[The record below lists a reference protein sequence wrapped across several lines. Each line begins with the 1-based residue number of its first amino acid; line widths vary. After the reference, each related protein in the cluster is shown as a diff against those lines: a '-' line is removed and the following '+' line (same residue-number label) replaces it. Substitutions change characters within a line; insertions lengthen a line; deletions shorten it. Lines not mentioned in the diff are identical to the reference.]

1 MKNKTVNKKVL
12 RAMSIGLAAM
22 MTVQPILAT
31 PVFADDTEPVDD
43 SNTTTYDEEKH
54 ESETTDEAREAVDT
68 ASNSADT
75 VATDVEAVQ
84 NDIKTDIPV
93 IDQETGEVLNQA
105 SLVPGALDKVGD
117 TLKVVDADLTIVE
130 NYLTDEKKI
139 TGSGFNEAYNA
150 NVQAYVAAVAV
161 YGEEGPAKPTKPEEG
176 TEGYDAALKAYN
188 DALKAY
194 EDFQAL
200 KAEIEKR
207 LSATNDWNTVHVLNP
222 AIEGVTAENFV
233 SETEANSNIA
243 TAVGEANDAVKGAA
257 EEQANA
263 NAAGNDAEKLIN
275 ERETQFNNY
284 VDEIKNAATID
295 AANES
300 YDNLV
305 DMLNKAE
312 TTLEEK
318 QKVYD
323 DAVKAYNDYKTKY
336 DNQKAA
342 IAKAETA
349 YNDAKKIYED
359 AAGKYADWSDMHDQ
373 KVKDLTIYHDTLKA
387 AEENY
392 KAAVEQLDEIKKQS
406 DKIAA
411 AATAA
416 KASILANGGNSIL
429 AAIKVTETSESRKW
443 DEQDTLFEEIVK
455 NYYVPEV
462 LEGKVEK
469 LEWTRV
475 SEDMCNYCVVTYT
488 DKDGNEKTLVLDY
501 VMTNNDGSLK
511 ETTDEKPGKLNGNSA
526 SKIVIFEKSEDE
538 KKAADA
544 YKDAYNKGKDALL
557 YDQGINV
564 DKYKVKNEKG
574 QTVYL
579 DKSYVEGE
587 LAKKDGSIIKV
598 GGVYYQ
604 KGTATADVILTYGE
618 NGLVSDTTNEDESER
633 TVITVDKNTV
643 EAEDFKL
650 VDGKL
655 VQEYKGDTT
664 TIVYHKELS
673 QSGYVYDSKGEANAA
688 LAKAKEDVGEEDE
701 LISDKVVSETH
712 TEYTTSGTYIPIF
725 QETITIEKTEYNV
738 KDKYLFIDG
747 DQEDALDAA
756 KEDIAGLYD
765 GYYVIDSTFN
775 LSAQQAK
782 ETKSVFVGFEK
793 NKWGLLDP
801 SKPIYKDKEVN
812 KDGCYDV
819 SGTATFTYVSKTL
832 VAEEKASEWLGQ
844 DVYSTIAG
852 WFGGNVPSS
861 AEIQNMVAEKLKAEG
876 KILVSWNVPDGNLGK
891 ASYAYI
897 NRASVAVSG
906 DACAS
911 EKLAEESFEKAL
923 AAAVNNSKYKGRT
936 EKAQLLKDTYT
947 DLLGNKIYLVNSST
961 DSKDVTKYGYN
972 LSYWDQKESKTE
984 NKLVKTVTSD
994 ASKVYGVVVQNQD
1007 GDTVLNQVTD
1017 KKFNEFIENVKA
1029 QNARFEK
1036 LVADAEQAQEEVKT
1050 AQDKVNA
1057 LKEAIETIKGTL
1069 IKGNGEG
1076 QGVKQVNGLKVLELL
1091 GNVELSG
1098 YTLDELKAFLET
1110 AQEQL
1115 NDAKTRLAELNKQ
1128 LEDAKEARDNRITGL
1143 TPALAPAPTTG
1154 GGETTPA
1161 GGGTTTAPISTL
1173 ATALAGAP
1181 TFALPTG
1188 GVAAPAA
1195 GVAGVRTSRGAAI
1208 DADTSAA
1215 GTEDTT
1221 AKIAPTKEVE
1231 EDALAITKD
1240 TIKTIKDNE
1249 TPLSSLTED
1258 STKKMNW
1265 WWLLLIA
1272 LLGATGEEIYRRNKK
1287 KKEEEAALKAE
1298 VDKNN

>member
-43 SNTTTYDEEKH
+43 SNTTTYDEENH

-75 VATDVEAVQ
+75 VVDDVK
-84 NDIKTDIPV
+84 DIKTDIPV
-93 IDQETGEVLNQA
+93 INQETGEVLNQA
-105 SLVPGALDKVGD
+105 NLVPEALDKVGD

-130 NYLTDEKKI
+130 NYLTDETKI

-161 YGEEGPAKPTKPEEG
+161 YGENGPAKPEEG
-176 TEGYDAALKAYN
+176 AEDYDAALKAFN
-188 DALKAY
+188 
-194 EDFQAL
+194 DFQAL

-233 SETEANSNIA
+233 SETKANANIA
-243 TAVGEANDAVKGAA
+243 TAEGKANEAVEGAA
-257 EEQANA
+257 KEQATA
-263 NAAGNDAEKLIN
+263 NEAGNDAEKLI
-275 ERETQFNNY
+275 EETETKFDNY
-284 VDEIKNAATID
+284 VNDIKNAATID

-323 DAVKAYNDYKTKY
+323 DAVNAYNDYKTKY
-336 DNQKAA
+336 DNQKAVIEEA
-342 IAKAETA
+342 EKAYQAAK
-349 YNDAKKIYED
+349 DIYD
-359 AAGKYADWSDMHDQ
+359 KAAGKYADWSDKHDQ
-373 KVKDLTIYHDTLKA
+373 KVEDLKIYHKTLA
-387 AEENY
+387 DAETNY
-392 KAAVEQLDEIKKQS
+392 KEAVKKLDEIKKQS
-406 DKIAA
+406 DKIAD

-416 KASILANGGNSIL
+416 KASILANDGNKIL

-538 KKAADA
+538 RKAADA
-544 YKDAYNKGKDALL
+544 LDKDKNALL
-557 YDQGINV
+557 YDDKDINV
-564 DKYKVKNEKG
+564 DKYKVINEKG
-574 QTVYL
+574 QPVYL
-579 DKSYVEGE
+579 AKSYVDGE

-643 EAEDFKL
+643 KAEDFKL

-673 QSGYVYDSKGEANAA
+673 QSGYVYDSENEANAE
-688 LAKAKEDVGEEDE
+688 LATAKNDVGKEDK
-701 LISDKVVSETH
+701 LISAETVSETH

-725 QETITIEKTEYNV
+725 QETIDINKEYDV
-738 KDKYLFIDG
+738 SDKYWFIDG
-747 DQEDALDAA
+747 DEGDALDDA
-756 KEDIAGLYD
+756 KTEINGYYND
-765 GYYVIDSTFN
+765 YYVIDSSFN
-775 LSAQQAK
+775 LNAQQAT
-782 ETKSVFVGFEK
+782 ETKSVVVGYE
-793 NKWGLLDP
+793 NNWLGWPDL
-801 SKPIYKDKEVN
+801 SKPIYNDKEVN
-812 KDGCYDV
+812 KDGHYNV

-832 VAEEKASEWLGQ
+832 VTEEKASEWLGQ

-891 ASYAYI
+891 ASYVYI
-897 NRASVAVSG
+897 DRASVAVSG

-911 EKLAEESFEKAL
+911 EELAEESFEKAL
-923 AAAVNNSKYKGRT
+923 AAAVNNSEYKGRT
-936 EKAQLLKDTYT
+936 EKAQLLKGTYT
-947 DLLGNKIYLVNSST
+947 DLLGNEIDLVNSST
-961 DSKDVTKYGYN
+961 DSKNVTKYGYK
-972 LSYWDQKESKTE
+972 LSYWNQTSNTTVNTLIKTE
-984 NKLVKTVTSD
+984 TSD

-1007 GDTVLNQVTD
+1007 GATVLNQVTD
-1017 KKFNEFIENVKA
+1017 EKFNAFIENIKA

-1036 LVADAEQAQEEVKT
+1036 LEADAKKAQEDVKT
-1050 AQDKVNA
+1050 AQDKVKA
-1057 LKEAIETIKGTL
+1057 LEEAINKIKGTK
-1069 IKGNGEG
+1069 IKGNGKD
-1076 QGVKQVNGLKVLELL
+1076 QGVKQVNGLKVLALL
-1091 GNVELSG
+1091 EDVKLSE

-1110 AQEQL
+1110 AQGQLDDAKARLAKLNEQL
-1115 NDAKTRLAELNKQ
+1115 ADAE
-1128 LEDAKEARDNRITGL
+1128 EARDNRITEL
-1143 TPALAPAPTTG
+1143 TPAPAPAPTTG

-1161 GGGTTTAPISTL
+1161 GGGTTTAPAPTLVTTL
-1173 ATALAGAP
+1173 AGTP
-1181 TFALPTG
+1181 VFALPTG

-1195 GVAGVRTSRGAAI
+1195 GVAGARTSRGAAI
-1208 DADTSAA
+1208 DADSSAA
-1215 GTEDTT
+1215 GTEDTA

-1258 STKKMNW
+1258 STQKMNW

>member
-43 SNTTTYDEEKH
+43 SNTTTYDEKDH
-54 ESETTDEAREAVDT
+54 ESATTNDAREAVDT

-93 IDQETGEVLNQA
+93 IDQATGDVLNQA

-117 TLKVVDADLTIVE
+117 TLEVVDADLTIVE
-130 NYLTDEKKI
+130 NYLKDENVSKI

-200 KAEIEKR
+200 KAEIGTR
-207 LSATNDWNTVHVLNP
+207 LDAENNWNTENVLKP
-222 AIEGVTAENFV
+222 AIKDVTDENFV
-233 SETEANSNIA
+233 SETKANANIA
-243 TAVGEANDAVKGAA
+243 TAEGKANEAVEGAA
-257 EEQANA
+257 KEQANA

-275 ERETQFNNY
+275 ETETQFNNY

-300 YDNLV
+300 YDKLV
-305 DMLNKAE
+305 EMLNDAK

-323 DAVKAYNDYKTKY
+323 AAAKAYEDYQTEY
-336 DNQKAA
+336 ANQEKA
-342 IAKAETA
+342 IE
-349 YNDAKKIYED
+349 DAKNAYQAAKDIYD
-359 AAGKYADWSDMHDQ
+359 KAAGKYADWSDKHDQ
-373 KVKDLTIYHDTLKA
+373 KVEDLTIYHNTLA
-387 AEENY
+387 DAETKYNE
-392 KAAVEQLDEIKKQS
+392 AVKKLSEIKDQS

-411 AATAA
+411 AAAAA

-429 AAIKVTETSESRKW
+429 AAIDVTEKSTSRDW
-443 DEQDTLFEEIVK
+443 DEQDKLFEEIVK

-462 LEGKVEK
+462 LEGKDANLDWK
-469 LEWTRV
+469 RI

-488 DKDGNEKTLVLDY
+488 DKEGNEQTLVLDY
-501 VMTNNDGSLK
+501 VMTNKDGSLK
-511 ETTDEKPGKLNGNSA
+511 ETTDENPGKLNGNST

-544 YKDAYNKGKDALL
+544 LDKDKNALL
-557 YDQGINV
+557 YDKDINV

-579 DKSYVEGE
+579 DKSYVKGE
-587 LAKKDGSIIKV
+587 LAKEDGSIINV

-604 KGTATADVILTYGE
+604 KGTAITDAKLTYDE
-618 NGLVSDTTNEDESER
+618 NGLVRDTTVGDTR
-633 TVITVDKNTV
+633 TVITVDEDTV
-643 EAEDFKL
+643 KAEDLKL
-650 VDGKL
+650 EDGKF

-673 QSGYVYDSKGEANAA
+673 QSGYVYDSEAEANAE
-688 LAKAKEDVGEEDE
+688 LATAKNDVGKEDE
-701 LISDKVVSETH
+701 LISDEVVSESH

-725 QETITIEKTEYNV
+725 QETITISKDVKSLDANFAIAEKGISVYNGLKDTKTSIEKDDYFILDENWSDISANTKE
-738 KDKYLFIDG
+738 KDKFG
-747 DQEDALDAA
+747 K
-756 KEDIAGLYD
+756 KENY
-765 GYYVIDSTFN
+765 T
-775 LSAQQAK
+775 
-782 ETKSVFVGFEK
+782 
-793 NKWGLLDP
+793 
-801 SKPIYKDKEVN
+801 
-812 KDGCYDV
+812 V
-819 SGTATFTYVSKTL
+819 SQTATFTYVSREL
-832 VAEEKASEWLGQ
+832 VKKGTEKDFVLADLFNFKSSEEAQKA
-844 DVYSTIAG
+844 
-852 WFGGNVPSS
+852 
-861 AEIQNMVAEKLKAEG
+861 VANKLKSQG
-876 KILVSWNVPDGNLGK
+876 KILISWKSFDLNLGK
-891 ASYAYI
+891 ATYTYI
-897 NRASVAVSG
+897 DTVQVSG
-906 DACAS
+906 ETCAS
-911 EKLAEESFEKAL
+911 EVDANASFDSIVKAKDREG
-923 AAAVNNSKYKGRT
+923 AT
-936 EKAQLLKDTYT
+936 LLGSYT
-947 DLLGNKIYLVNSST
+947 DLRGNKIDLVNSST

-1017 KKFNEFIENVKA
+1017 EKFNAFIENIKA

-1036 LVADAEQAQEEVKT
+1036 LEADAKKAQEEVKT
-1050 AQDKVNA
+1050 AQDKVKA
-1057 LKEAIETIKGTL
+1057 LEEAINKIKGTK
-1069 IKGNGEG
+1069 IKGNGKD
-1076 QGVKQVNGLKVLELL
+1076 QGVKQVNGLKVLALL
-1091 GNVELSG
+1091 EDVKLSE

-1110 AQEQL
+1110 AQGQLDDAKARLAKLNEQL
-1115 NDAKTRLAELNKQ
+1115 ADAE
-1128 LEDAKEARDNRITGL
+1128 EARDNRITEL
-1143 TPALAPAPTTG
+1143 TPAPAPAPTTG

-1195 GVAGVRTSRGAAI
+1195 GVAGARTSRGVAI
-1208 DADTSAA
+1208 DADSSAA

-1221 AKIAPTKEVE
+1221 AKIAPEKEVE

-1258 STKKMNW
+1258 STQKMNW

>member
-54 ESETTDEAREAVDT
+54 ESDTTNDARKAVDT
-68 ASNSADT
+68 ASKSANT
-75 VATDVEAVQ
+75 VVKDAEAVQ

-105 SLVPGALDKVGD
+105 SLDPEALEKVPKALEEVGD

-161 YGEEGPAKPTKPEEG
+161 YGENGPAMPTKPEEG
-176 TEGYDAALKAYN
+176 AEDYDAALKAYN
-188 DALKAY
+188 DALNAY
-194 EDFQAL
+194 NDFQAL
-200 KAEIEKR
+200 KAEIDKR
-207 LSATNDWNTVHVLNP
+207 LNAEDWNTNNVLKP
-222 AIEGVTAENFV
+222 AIEGVTDENFV
-233 SETEANSNIA
+233 SETEANAKIA
-243 TAVGEANDAVKGAA
+243 AAVGEVNKAFEVAATEQEKAVVAGEEAA
-257 EEQANA
+257 DFIGKTEE
-263 NAAGNDAEKLIN
+263 
-275 ERETQFNNY
+275 QFNNY
-284 VDEIKNAATID
+284 VDEIKNASTID
-295 AANES
+295 AANKS
-300 YDNLV
+300 YDKLV
-305 DMLNKAE
+305 ERLNDAK

-359 AAGKYADWSDMHDQ
+359 AAKKYDEFSDKHEQ

-392 KAAVEQLDEIKKQS
+392 NAAVEQLGKIKEQS
-406 DKIAA
+406 DQIAA
-411 AATAA
+411 AAAAA

-429 AAIKVTETSESRKW
+429 AAIKVTEDSTGRVWS
-443 DEQDTLFEEIVK
+443 EQDTLFEEIVK
-455 NYYVPEV
+455 NYYVPEI
-462 LEGKVEK
+462 LKGKDAN
-469 LEWTRV
+469 LEWKRI

-488 DKDGNEKTLVLDY
+488 DKDGNEQTLVLDY
-501 VMTNNDGSLK
+501 VMTNEDENGTLK
-511 ETTDEKPGKLNGNSA
+511 ETTDENPGKLNGNST

-538 KKAADA
+538 RKAADA
-544 YKDAYNKGKDALL
+544 LDKDKNALL
-557 YDQGINV
+557 YDDKDINV
-564 DKYKVKNEKG
+564 DKYKVINEKG

-579 DKSYVEGE
+579 NKSYVEGE
-587 LAKKDGSIIKV
+587 LAKKDGSIINV
-598 GGVYYQ
+598 SGVYYQ
-604 KGTATADVILTYGE
+604 KGDATTDVKLKYGE
-618 NGLVSDTTNEDESER
+618 NGLVSDTTVDDTR
-633 TVITVDKNTV
+633 TVITVDEDTV
-643 EAEDFKL
+643 KAEDLKL
-650 VDGKL
+650 EDGKF

-673 QSGYVYDSKGEANAA
+673 QSGYDYDSEKAA
-688 LAKAKEDVGEEDE
+688 LDDAKKAVGEEDE
-701 LISDKVVSETH
+701 LISAETVDVTH
-712 TEYTTSGTYIPIF
+712 EEHTTSGTYIPIF
-725 QETITIEKTEYNV
+725 QETITISKDVKTWDADFAIAEKRISVYN
-738 KDKYLFIDG
+738 
-747 DQEDALDAA
+747 
-756 KEDIAGLYD
+756 GLNNTKTNIKKD
-765 GYYVIDSTFN
+765 GYFILDENWSDITAN
-775 LSAQQAK
+775 TK
-782 ETKSVFVGFEK
+782 EKDRLTKEE
-793 NKWGLLDP
+793 N
-801 SKPIYKDKEVN
+801 YT
-812 KDGCYDV
+812 V
-819 SGTATFTYVSKTL
+819 SQTATFTYVSSSLIKTGTEKDFVFADL
-832 VAEEKASEWLGQ
+832 FNFSSSEEAQKAVANE
-844 DVYSTIAG
+844 
-852 WFGGNVPSS
+852 
-861 AEIQNMVAEKLKAEG
+861 LKSQG
-876 KILVSWNVPDGNLGK
+876 KILISWKSFDLNPGK
-891 ASYAYI
+891 ATYKYI
-897 NRASVAVSG
+897 DTVQVSG
-906 DACAS
+906 ETCDKIDDAKAS
-911 EKLAEESFEKAL
+911 F
-923 AAAVNNSKYKGRT
+923 NSKANVKGRDGAT
-936 EKAQLLKDTYT
+936 LLGSYT
-947 DLLGNKIYLVNSST
+947 DLRGNKIDLVNSST
-961 DSKDVTKYGYN
+961 DSKVVTKYAYK
-972 LSYWDQKESKTE
+972 LSYWDQTSKTTE
-984 NKLVKTVTSD
+984 NTLIKTETSD

-1007 GDTVLNQVTD
+1007 GATVLNQVKD
-1017 KKFNEFIENVKA
+1017 EKFNEFIENVKA
-1029 QNARFEK
+1029 QKARFEK
-1036 LVADAEQAQEEVKT
+1036 LEADAKKAQEDVIAAQEKVK
-1050 AQDKVNA
+1050 A
-1057 LKEAIETIKGTL
+1057 LEEAIKNIKGTI
-1069 IKGNGEG
+1069 IKGNGN
-1076 QGVKQVNGLKVLELL
+1076 QVVKPVNKLEILALL
-1091 GNVELSG
+1091 GDVKLSG

-1110 AQEQL
+1110 AQGQLDDAKARLAKLNEQL
-1115 NDAKTRLAELNKQ
+1115 ADAE
-1128 LEDAKEARDNRITGL
+1128 EARDNRITEL
-1143 TPALAPAPTTG
+1143 TPAPAPAPTTG

-1195 GVAGVRTSRGAAI
+1195 GVAGARTSRGAAI
-1208 DADTSAA
+1208 DSDSSAA

-1258 STKKMNW
+1258 STQKMNW

>member
-54 ESETTDEAREAVDT
+54 ESETTNDAREAVDT

-93 IDQETGEVLNQA
+93 IDQETGKVLNQA

-222 AIEGVTAENFV
+222 AIEGVTDENFV
-233 SETEANSNIA
+233 SETKANANIA
-243 TAVGEANDAVKGAA
+243 TAEGKANEAVEGAA
-257 EEQANA
+257 KEQANA

-275 ERETQFNNY
+275 ETETQFNNY

-300 YDNLV
+300 YDKLV
-305 DMLNKAE
+305 EMLNDAK

-323 DAVKAYNDYKTKY
+323 AAAKAYEDYQTEY
-336 DNQKAA
+336 ANQEKA
-342 IAKAETA
+342 IE
-349 YNDAKKIYED
+349 DAKNAYQAAKDIYD
-359 AAGKYADWSDMHDQ
+359 KAAGKYADWSDKHDQ
-373 KVKDLTIYHDTLKA
+373 KVEDLTIYHNTLA
-387 AEENY
+387 DAETKYNE
-392 KAAVEQLDEIKKQS
+392 AVKKLSEIKDQS

-411 AATAA
+411 AAAAA

-429 AAIKVTETSESRKW
+429 AAIDVTEKSTSRDW
-443 DEQDTLFEEIVK
+443 DEQDKLFEEIVK

-462 LEGKVEK
+462 LEGKDANLDWK
-469 LEWTRV
+469 RI

-488 DKDGNEKTLVLDY
+488 DKEGNEQTLVLDY
-501 VMTNNDGSLK
+501 VMTNKDGSLK
-511 ETTDEKPGKLNGNSA
+511 ETTDENPGKLNGNST

-544 YKDAYNKGKDALL
+544 LDKDKNALL
-557 YDQGINV
+557 YDKDINV

-579 DKSYVEGE
+579 DKSYVKGE
-587 LAKKDGSIIKV
+587 LAKEDGSIINV

-604 KGTATADVILTYGE
+604 KGTAITDAKLTYDE
-618 NGLVSDTTNEDESER
+618 NGLVRDTTVGDTR
-633 TVITVDKNTV
+633 TVITVDEDTV
-643 EAEDFKL
+643 KAEDLKL
-650 VDGKL
+650 EDGKF

-673 QSGYVYDSKGEANAA
+673 QSGYVYDSEAEANAE
-688 LAKAKEDVGEEDE
+688 LATAKNDVGKEDE
-701 LISDKVVSETH
+701 LISDEVVSESH

-725 QETITIEKTEYNV
+725 QETITISKDVKSLDANFAIVEKGISVYNGLKDTKTSIEKDDYFILDENWSDISANTKE
-738 KDKYLFIDG
+738 KDKFG
-747 DQEDALDAA
+747 K
-756 KEDIAGLYD
+756 KENY
-765 GYYVIDSTFN
+765 T
-775 LSAQQAK
+775 
-782 ETKSVFVGFEK
+782 
-793 NKWGLLDP
+793 
-801 SKPIYKDKEVN
+801 
-812 KDGCYDV
+812 V
-819 SGTATFTYVSKTL
+819 SQTATFTYVSKEL
-832 VAEEKASEWLGQ
+832 VKKGTEKDFVLADLFNFKSSEEAQKA
-844 DVYSTIAG
+844 
-852 WFGGNVPSS
+852 
-861 AEIQNMVAEKLKAEG
+861 VANELKSQG
-876 KILVSWNVPDGNLGK
+876 KILISWDSFDWRMGK
-891 ASYAYI
+891 ATYQYI
-897 NRASVAVSG
+897 DTVQASG
-906 DACAS
+906 ETCAS
-911 EKLAEESFEKAL
+911 EADANASFDSIVNAKDREGATLLES
-923 AAAVNNSKYKGRT
+923 
-936 EKAQLLKDTYT
+936 YT
-947 DLLGNKIYLVNSST
+947 DLRGNKIDLVNSST
-961 DSKDVTKYGYN
+961 DSKVVTKYGYN
-972 LSYWDQKESKTE
+972 LSYWNQTSKTTE
-984 NKLVKTVTSD
+984 KNTLIKTETSD

-1007 GDTVLNQVTD
+1007 GATVLNQVTD
-1017 KKFNEFIENVKA
+1017 EKFNAFIENIKA

-1036 LVADAEQAQEEVKT
+1036 LEADAKKAQEEVKT
-1050 AQDKVNA
+1050 AQDKVKA
-1057 LKEAIETIKGTL
+1057 LEEAINKIKGTK
-1069 IKGNGEG
+1069 IKGNGKD
-1076 QGVKQVNGLKVLELL
+1076 QGVKQVNGLKVLALL
-1091 GNVELSG
+1091 EDVKLSE

-1110 AQEQL
+1110 AQGQLDDAKARLAKLNEQL
-1115 NDAKTRLAELNKQ
+1115 ADAE
-1128 LEDAKEARDNRITGL
+1128 EARDNRITEL
-1143 TPALAPAPTTG
+1143 TPAPAPAPTTG

-1173 ATALAGAP
+1173 ATALAGTP
-1181 TFALPTG
+1181 VFALPTG
-1188 GVAAPAA
+1188 GVAAPTA
-1195 GVAGVRTSRGAAI
+1195 GVAGARTSRGVAI
-1208 DADTSAA
+1208 DSDSAAA

-1258 STKKMNW
+1258 STQKMNW

>member
-222 AIEGVTAENFV
+222 AIEGVTDENFV
-233 SETEANSNIA
+233 SETKANANIA
-243 TAVGEANDAVKGAA
+243 TAEGKANEAVEGAA
-257 EEQANA
+257 KEQANA

-275 ERETQFNNY
+275 ETETQFNNY

-300 YDNLV
+300 YDKLV
-305 DMLNKAE
+305 EMLNDAK

-323 DAVKAYNDYKTKY
+323 AAAKAYEDYQTEY
-336 DNQKAA
+336 ANQEKA
-342 IAKAETA
+342 IE
-349 YNDAKKIYED
+349 DAKNAYQAAKDIYD
-359 AAGKYADWSDMHDQ
+359 KAAGKYADWSDKHDQ
-373 KVKDLTIYHDTLKA
+373 KVEDLTIYHNTLA
-387 AEENY
+387 DAETKYNE
-392 KAAVEQLDEIKKQS
+392 AVKKLSEIKDQS

-411 AATAA
+411 AAAAA

-429 AAIKVTETSESRKW
+429 AAIDVTEKSTSRDW
-443 DEQDTLFEEIVK
+443 DEQDKLFEEIVK

-462 LEGKVEK
+462 LEGKDANLDWK
-469 LEWTRV
+469 RI

-488 DKDGNEKTLVLDY
+488 DKEGNEQTLVLDY
-501 VMTNNDGSLK
+501 VMTNKDGSLK
-511 ETTDEKPGKLNGNSA
+511 ETTDENPGKLNGNST

-544 YKDAYNKGKDALL
+544 LDKDKNALL
-557 YDQGINV
+557 YDKDINV

-579 DKSYVEGE
+579 DKSYVKGE
-587 LAKKDGSIIKV
+587 LAKEDGSIINV

-604 KGTATADVILTYGE
+604 KGTAITDAKLTYDE
-618 NGLVSDTTNEDESER
+618 NGLVRDTTVGDTR
-633 TVITVDKNTV
+633 TVITVDEDTV
-643 EAEDFKL
+643 KAEDLKL
-650 VDGKL
+650 EDGKF

-673 QSGYVYDSKGEANAA
+673 QSGYVYDSEAEANAE
-688 LAKAKEDVGEEDE
+688 LATAKNDVGKEDE
-701 LISDKVVSETH
+701 LISDEVVSESH

-725 QETITIEKTEYNV
+725 QETITISKDVKSLDANFAIAEKGISVYNGLKDTKTSIEKDDYFILDENWSDISANTKE
-738 KDKYLFIDG
+738 KDKFG
-747 DQEDALDAA
+747 K
-756 KEDIAGLYD
+756 KENY
-765 GYYVIDSTFN
+765 T
-775 LSAQQAK
+775 
-782 ETKSVFVGFEK
+782 
-793 NKWGLLDP
+793 
-801 SKPIYKDKEVN
+801 
-812 KDGCYDV
+812 V
-819 SGTATFTYVSKTL
+819 SQTATFTYVSKEL
-832 VAEEKASEWLGQ
+832 VKKGTEKDFVLADLFNFKSSEEAQKA
-844 DVYSTIAG
+844 
-852 WFGGNVPSS
+852 
-861 AEIQNMVAEKLKAEG
+861 VANELKSQG
-876 KILVSWNVPDGNLGK
+876 KILISWDSFDWRMGK
-891 ASYAYI
+891 ATYQYI
-897 NRASVAVSG
+897 DTVQASG
-906 DACAS
+906 ETCAS
-911 EKLAEESFEKAL
+911 EADANASFDSIVNAKDREGATLLES
-923 AAAVNNSKYKGRT
+923 
-936 EKAQLLKDTYT
+936 YT
-947 DLLGNKIYLVNSST
+947 DLRGNKIDLVNSST
-961 DSKDVTKYGYN
+961 DSKVVTKYGYN
-972 LSYWDQKESKTE
+972 LSYWNQTSKTTE
-984 NKLVKTVTSD
+984 KNTLIKTETSD

-1007 GDTVLNQVTD
+1007 GATVLNQVTD
-1017 KKFNEFIENVKA
+1017 EKFNAFIENIKA

-1036 LVADAEQAQEEVKT
+1036 LEADAKKAQEEVKT
-1050 AQDKVNA
+1050 AQDKVKA
-1057 LKEAIETIKGTL
+1057 LEEAINKIKGTK
-1069 IKGNGEG
+1069 IKGNGKD
-1076 QGVKQVNGLKVLELL
+1076 QGVKQVNGLKVLALL
-1091 GNVELSG
+1091 EDVKLSE

-1110 AQEQL
+1110 AQGQLDDAKARLAKLNEQL
-1115 NDAKTRLAELNKQ
+1115 ADAE
-1128 LEDAKEARDNRITGL
+1128 EARDNRITEL
-1143 TPALAPAPTTG
+1143 TPAPAPAPTTG

-1173 ATALAGAP
+1173 ATALAGTP
-1181 TFALPTG
+1181 VFALPTG
-1188 GVAAPAA
+1188 GVAAPTA
-1195 GVAGVRTSRGAAI
+1195 GVAGARTSRGVAI
-1208 DADTSAA
+1208 DSDSAAA

-1258 STKKMNW
+1258 STQKMNW

>member
-222 AIEGVTAENFV
+222 AIEGVTDENFV
-233 SETEANSNIA
+233 SETKANANIA
-243 TAVGEANDAVKGAA
+243 TAEGKANEAVEGAA
-257 EEQANA
+257 KEQANA

-275 ERETQFNNY
+275 ETETQFNNY

-300 YDNLV
+300 YDKLV
-305 DMLNKAE
+305 EMLNDAK

-323 DAVKAYNDYKTKY
+323 AAAKAYEDYQTEY
-336 DNQKAA
+336 ANQEKA
-342 IAKAETA
+342 IE
-349 YNDAKKIYED
+349 DAKNAYQAAKDIYD
-359 AAGKYADWSDMHDQ
+359 KAAGKYADWSDKHDQ
-373 KVKDLTIYHDTLKA
+373 KVEDLTIYHNTLA
-387 AEENY
+387 DAETKYNE
-392 KAAVEQLDEIKKQS
+392 AVKKLSEIKDQS

-411 AATAA
+411 AAAAA

-429 AAIKVTETSESRKW
+429 AAIDVTEKSTSRDW
-443 DEQDTLFEEIVK
+443 DEQDKLFEEIVK

-462 LEGKVEK
+462 LEGKDANLDWK
-469 LEWTRV
+469 RI

-488 DKDGNEKTLVLDY
+488 DKDGNEQTLVLDY
-501 VMTNNDGSLK
+501 VMTNKDGSLK
-511 ETTDEKPGKLNGNSA
+511 ETTDENPGKLNGNST

-544 YKDAYNKGKDALL
+544 LDKDKNALL
-557 YDQGINV
+557 YDKDINV

-579 DKSYVEGE
+579 DKSYVKGE
-587 LAKKDGSIIKV
+587 LAKEDGSIINV

-604 KGTATADVILTYGE
+604 KGTAITDAKLTYDE
-618 NGLVSDTTNEDESER
+618 NGLVRDTTVGDTR
-633 TVITVDKNTV
+633 TVITVDEDTV
-643 EAEDFKL
+643 KAEDLKL
-650 VDGKL
+650 EDGKF

-673 QSGYVYDSKGEANAA
+673 QSGYVYDSEAEANAE
-688 LAKAKEDVGEEDE
+688 LATAKNDVGKEDE
-701 LISDKVVSETH
+701 LISDEVVSESH

-725 QETITIEKTEYNV
+725 QETITISKDVKSLDANFAIAEKGISVYNGLKDTKTSIEKDDYFILDENWSDISANTKE
-738 KDKYLFIDG
+738 KDKFG
-747 DQEDALDAA
+747 K
-756 KEDIAGLYD
+756 KENY
-765 GYYVIDSTFN
+765 T
-775 LSAQQAK
+775 
-782 ETKSVFVGFEK
+782 
-793 NKWGLLDP
+793 
-801 SKPIYKDKEVN
+801 
-812 KDGCYDV
+812 V
-819 SGTATFTYVSKTL
+819 SQTATFTYVSKEL
-832 VAEEKASEWLGQ
+832 VKKGTEKDFVLADLFNFKSSEEAQKA
-844 DVYSTIAG
+844 
-852 WFGGNVPSS
+852 
-861 AEIQNMVAEKLKAEG
+861 VANELKSQG
-876 KILVSWNVPDGNLGK
+876 KILISWDSFDWRMGK
-891 ASYAYI
+891 ATYQYI
-897 NRASVAVSG
+897 DTVQASG
-906 DACAS
+906 ETCAS
-911 EKLAEESFEKAL
+911 EADANASFDSIVNAKDREGATLLES
-923 AAAVNNSKYKGRT
+923 
-936 EKAQLLKDTYT
+936 YT
-947 DLLGNKIYLVNSST
+947 DLRGNKIDLVNSST
-961 DSKDVTKYGYN
+961 DSKVVTKYGYN
-972 LSYWDQKESKTE
+972 LSYWNQTSKTTE
-984 NKLVKTVTSD
+984 KNTLIKTETSD

-1007 GDTVLNQVTD
+1007 GATVLNQVTD
-1017 KKFNEFIENVKA
+1017 EKFNAFIENIKA

-1036 LVADAEQAQEEVKT
+1036 LEADAKKAQEEVKT
-1050 AQDKVNA
+1050 AQDKVKA
-1057 LKEAIETIKGTL
+1057 LEEAINKIKGTK
-1069 IKGNGEG
+1069 IKGNGKD
-1076 QGVKQVNGLKVLELL
+1076 QGVKQVNGLKVLALL
-1091 GNVELSG
+1091 EDVKLSE

-1110 AQEQL
+1110 AQGQLDDAKARLAKLNEQL
-1115 NDAKTRLAELNKQ
+1115 ADAE
-1128 LEDAKEARDNRITGL
+1128 EARDNRITEL
-1143 TPALAPAPTTG
+1143 TPAPAPAPTTG

-1173 ATALAGAP
+1173 ATALAGTP
-1181 TFALPTG
+1181 VFALPTG
-1188 GVAAPAA
+1188 GVAAPTA
-1195 GVAGVRTSRGAAI
+1195 GVAGARTSRGVAI
-1208 DADTSAA
+1208 DSDSAAA

-1258 STKKMNW
+1258 STQKMNW

>member
-222 AIEGVTAENFV
+222 AIEGVTDENFV
-233 SETEANSNIA
+233 SETKANANIA
-243 TAVGEANDAVKGAA
+243 TAEGKANEAVEGAA
-257 EEQANA
+257 KEQANA

-275 ERETQFNNY
+275 ETETQFNNY

-300 YDNLV
+300 YDKLV
-305 DMLNKAE
+305 EMLNDAK

-323 DAVKAYNDYKTKY
+323 AAAKAYEDYQTEY
-336 DNQKAA
+336 ANQEKA
-342 IAKAETA
+342 IE
-349 YNDAKKIYED
+349 DAKNAYQAAKDIYD
-359 AAGKYADWSDMHDQ
+359 KAAGKYADWSDKHDQ
-373 KVKDLTIYHDTLKA
+373 KVEDLTIYHNTLA
-387 AEENY
+387 DAETKYNE
-392 KAAVEQLDEIKKQS
+392 AVKKLSEIKDQS

-411 AATAA
+411 AAAAA

-429 AAIKVTETSESRKW
+429 AAIDVTEKSTSRDW
-443 DEQDTLFEEIVK
+443 DEQDKLFEEIVK

-462 LEGKVEK
+462 LEGKDANLDWK
-469 LEWTRV
+469 RI

-488 DKDGNEKTLVLDY
+488 DKEGNEQTLVLDY
-501 VMTNNDGSLK
+501 VMTNKDGSLK
-511 ETTDEKPGKLNGNSA
+511 ETTDENPGKLNGNST

-544 YKDAYNKGKDALL
+544 LDKDKNALL
-557 YDQGINV
+557 YDKDINV

-579 DKSYVEGE
+579 DKSYVKGE
-587 LAKKDGSIIKV
+587 LAKEDGSIINV

-604 KGTATADVILTYGE
+604 KGTAITDAKLTYDE
-618 NGLVSDTTNEDESER
+618 NGLVRDTTVGDTR
-633 TVITVDKNTV
+633 TVITVDEDTV
-643 EAEDFKL
+643 KAEDLKL
-650 VDGKL
+650 EDGKF

-673 QSGYVYDSKGEANAA
+673 QSGYVYDSKDEANAA
-688 LAKAKEDVGEEDE
+688 LDKAKEDVGEEDE
-701 LISDKVVSETH
+701 LISAKTVDETH

-725 QETITIEKTEYNV
+725 QETITISKDVKSLDANFAIAEKGISVYNGLKDTKTSIEKDDYFILDENWSDISANTKE
-738 KDKYLFIDG
+738 KDKFG
-747 DQEDALDAA
+747 K
-756 KEDIAGLYD
+756 KENY
-765 GYYVIDSTFN
+765 T
-775 LSAQQAK
+775 
-782 ETKSVFVGFEK
+782 
-793 NKWGLLDP
+793 
-801 SKPIYKDKEVN
+801 
-812 KDGCYDV
+812 V
-819 SGTATFTYVSKTL
+819 SQTATFTYVSKEL
-832 VAEEKASEWLGQ
+832 VKKGTEKDFVLADLFNFKSSEEAQKA
-844 DVYSTIAG
+844 
-852 WFGGNVPSS
+852 
-861 AEIQNMVAEKLKAEG
+861 VANELKSQG
-876 KILVSWNVPDGNLGK
+876 KILISWDSFDWRMGK
-891 ASYAYI
+891 ATYQYI
-897 NRASVAVSG
+897 DTVQASG
-906 DACAS
+906 ETCAS
-911 EKLAEESFEKAL
+911 EADANASFDSIVNAKDREGATLLES
-923 AAAVNNSKYKGRT
+923 
-936 EKAQLLKDTYT
+936 YT
-947 DLLGNKIYLVNSST
+947 DLRGNKIDLVNSST
-961 DSKDVTKYGYN
+961 DSKVVTKYGYN
-972 LSYWDQKESKTE
+972 LSYWNQTSKTTE
-984 NKLVKTVTSD
+984 KNTLIKTETSD

-1007 GDTVLNQVTD
+1007 GATVLNQVTD
-1017 KKFNEFIENVKA
+1017 EKFNAFIENIKA

-1036 LVADAEQAQEEVKT
+1036 LEADAKKAQEEVKT
-1050 AQDKVNA
+1050 AQDKVKA
-1057 LKEAIETIKGTL
+1057 LEEAINKIKGTK
-1069 IKGNGEG
+1069 IKGNGKD
-1076 QGVKQVNGLKVLELL
+1076 QGVKQVNGLKVLALL
-1091 GNVELSG
+1091 EDVKLSE

-1110 AQEQL
+1110 AQGQLDDAKARLAKLNEQL
-1115 NDAKTRLAELNKQ
+1115 ADAE
-1128 LEDAKEARDNRITGL
+1128 EARDNRITEL
-1143 TPALAPAPTTG
+1143 TPAPAPAPTTG

-1173 ATALAGAP
+1173 ATALAGTP
-1181 TFALPTG
+1181 VFALPTG
-1188 GVAAPAA
+1188 GVAAPTA
-1195 GVAGVRTSRGAAI
+1195 GVAGARTSRGVAI
-1208 DADTSAA
+1208 DSDSAAA

-1258 STKKMNW
+1258 STQKMNW

>member
-429 AAIKVTETSESRKW
+429 AAIKVTEDSTGRVWS
-443 DEQDTLFEEIVK
+443 EQDTLFEEIVK

-462 LEGKVEK
+462 LKGKVEK

-488 DKDGNEKTLVLDY
+488 DKDGNEQTLVLDY
-501 VMTNNDGSLK
+501 VMTNADGSVK
-511 ETTDEKPGKLNGNSA
+511 ETTDDAPGRLNGNST

-538 KKAADA
+538 RKAADA
-544 YKDAYNKGKDALL
+544 LDKDKNALL
-557 YDQGINV
+557 YDDKDINV
-564 DKYKVKNEKG
+564 DKYKVINEKG
-574 QTVYL
+574 QPVYL
-579 DKSYVEGE
+579 AKSYVDGE

-604 KGTATADVILTYGE
+604 KGDATTDGKLKYGE
-618 NGLVSDTTNEDESER
+618 NGLVSDTTVDDTR
-633 TVITVDKNTV
+633 TVITVDEDTV
-643 EAEDFKL
+643 KAEDLKL
-650 VDGKL
+650 EDGKF

-673 QSGYVYDSKGEANAA
+673 QSGYDYDSANAA
-688 LAKAKEDVGEEDE
+688 LDDAKKTVGKEDE
-701 LISDKVVSETH
+701 LISAETVSETH
-712 TEYTTSGTYIPIF
+712 KEYTTSGTYIPIF
-725 QETITIEKTEYNV
+725 QETITISKDVKSLDANFAIAEKGISVYNGLKDTKTSIEKDDYFILDENWSDISANTKE
-738 KDKYLFIDG
+738 KDKFG
-747 DQEDALDAA
+747 K
-756 KEDIAGLYD
+756 KENY
-765 GYYVIDSTFN
+765 T
-775 LSAQQAK
+775 
-782 ETKSVFVGFEK
+782 
-793 NKWGLLDP
+793 
-801 SKPIYKDKEVN
+801 
-812 KDGCYDV
+812 V
-819 SGTATFTYVSKTL
+819 SQTATFTYVSKEL
-832 VAEEKASEWLGQ
+832 VKEGTEKDFVLADLFNFKSSEEAQKA
-844 DVYSTIAG
+844 
-852 WFGGNVPSS
+852 
-861 AEIQNMVAEKLKAEG
+861 VANKLKSQG
-876 KILVSWNVPDGNLGK
+876 KILISWKSFDLNLGK
-891 ASYAYI
+891 ATYTYI
-897 NRASVAVSG
+897 DTVQVSG
-906 DACAS
+906 ETCAS
-911 EKLAEESFEKAL
+911 EVDANASFDSIVKAKDREG
-923 AAAVNNSKYKGRT
+923 AT
-936 EKAQLLKDTYT
+936 LLGSYT
-947 DLLGNKIYLVNSST
+947 DLRGNKIDLVNSST

-1017 KKFNEFIENVKA
+1017 EKFNAFIENIKA

-1036 LVADAEQAQEEVKT
+1036 LEADAKKAQEEVKT
-1050 AQDKVNA
+1050 AQDKVKA
-1057 LKEAIETIKGTL
+1057 LEEAINKIKGTK
-1069 IKGNGEG
+1069 IKGNGKD
-1076 QGVKQVNGLKVLELL
+1076 QGVKQVNGLKVLALL
-1091 GNVELSG
+1091 EDVKLSE

-1110 AQEQL
+1110 AQGQLDDAKARLAKLNEQL
-1115 NDAKTRLAELNKQ
+1115 ADAE
-1128 LEDAKEARDNRITGL
+1128 EARDNRITEL
-1143 TPALAPAPTTG
+1143 TPAPAPAPTTG

-1195 GVAGVRTSRGAAI
+1195 GVAGARTSRGVAI
-1208 DADTSAA
+1208 DADSSAA

-1221 AKIAPTKEVE
+1221 AKIAPEKEVE

-1258 STKKMNW
+1258 STQKMNW

>member
-54 ESETTDEAREAVDT
+54 ESETTNDAREAVDT
-68 ASNSADT
+68 ASKSANT
-75 VATDVEAVQ
+75 VVNDAEAVQ

-105 SLVPGALDKVGD
+105 SLDPEALEKVPKALEEVGD

-130 NYLTDEKKI
+130 NYLTEKNVSKI
-139 TGSGFNEAYNA
+139 TGSGFDEAYKA

-161 YGEEGPAKPTKPEEG
+161 YGENGPAKPEEG
-176 TEGYDAALKAYN
+176 AEDYDAALKAYN
-188 DALKAY
+188 D
-194 EDFQAL
+194 FQAL
-200 KAEIEKR
+200 KAEIDNR
-207 LSATNDWNTVHVLNP
+207 LSKNDYNTNNVLKP
-222 AIEGVTAENFV
+222 AIKDVTAENFV

-243 TAVGEANDAVKGAA
+243 TAVGEANKAVEDAAK
-257 EEQANA
+257 EQKKA
-263 NAAGNDAEKLIN
+263 NAAGEEAAEFIGN
-275 ERETQFNNY
+275 TEAQFKDY
-284 VDEIKNAATID
+284 VGEIKNAATID

-300 YDNLV
+300 YDKLV
-305 DMLNKAE
+305 EMLNDAK
-312 TTLEEK
+312 TTLEDK

-323 DAVKAYNDYKTKY
+323 AAAKAYEDYQTEY
-336 DNQKAA
+336 ANQEKA
-342 IAKAETA
+342 IE
-349 YNDAKKIYED
+349 DAKNAYQAAKDIYD
-359 AAGKYADWSDMHDQ
+359 KAAGKYADWSYKHDQ
-373 KVKDLTIYHDTLKA
+373 KVEDLTIYHNTLA
-387 AEENY
+387 DAETKYNE
-392 KAAVEQLDEIKKQS
+392 AVKKLAEIKDQS

-429 AAIKVTETSESRKW
+429 AAIELTEASDSRVW
-443 DEQDTLFEEIVK
+443 SEQDKLFEEIVK
-455 NYYVPEV
+455 NYYVPEI
-462 LEGKVEK
+462 LKGKDAN
-469 LEWTRV
+469 LEWKRI

-488 DKDGNEKTLVLDY
+488 DEYGNEKTLVLDY
-501 VMTNNDGSLK
+501 VMTNKDKDGSLK
-511 ETTDEKPGKLNGNSA
+511 VTEDEKPGKLNGNSA

-538 KKAADA
+538 RKAADA
-544 YKDAYNKGKDALL
+544 LDKDKNALL
-557 YDQGINV
+557 YDKDINV
-564 DKYKVKNEKG
+564 DKYKVINEKG
-574 QTVYL
+574 QPVYL
-579 DKSYVEGE
+579 DKSYVKGE
-587 LAKKDGSIIKV
+587 LDKDNGSIINV

-604 KGTATADVILTYGE
+604 KGDSTTDVKLNYDE
-618 NGLVSDTTNEDESER
+618 NGLVRDTTDTDGNTR
-633 TVITVDKNTV
+633 TVITVDEDTVKAEALELKNG
-643 EAEDFKL
+643 EF
-650 VDGKL
+650 

-673 QSGYVYDSKGEANAA
+673 QSGYIYGSEGEANAA
-688 LAKAKEDVGEEDE
+688 LAKAKEVVGEDDE
-701 LISDKVVSETH
+701 LISSTTVSKTH

-725 QETITIEKTEYNV
+725 QETITIDEEVEAWNKNWAKDETKDQIKSQLEDFYILNEDYKLDAKCTEDKFLSENKYNV
-738 KDKYLFIDG
+738 
-747 DQEDALDAA
+747 
-756 KEDIAGLYD
+756 
-765 GYYVIDSTFN
+765 T
-775 LSAQQAK
+775 
-782 ETKSVFVGFEK
+782 
-793 NKWGLLDP
+793 
-801 SKPIYKDKEVN
+801 
-812 KDGCYDV
+812 
-819 SGTATFTYVSKTL
+819 GTATFTYVSEEL
-832 VAEEKASEWLGQ
+832 VKEGTEKDFVLADLFNFKSSEEAQKA
-844 DVYSTIAG
+844 
-852 WFGGNVPSS
+852 
-861 AEIQNMVAEKLKAEG
+861 VANKLKSQG
-876 KILVSWNVPDGNLGK
+876 KILISWKSFDLNLGK
-891 ASYAYI
+891 ATYTYI
-897 NRASVAVSG
+897 DTVQVSG
-906 DACAS
+906 KTCAS
-911 EKLAEESFEKAL
+911 EVDANASFDSIVKAKDREG
-923 AAAVNNSKYKGRT
+923 AT
-936 EKAQLLKDTYT
+936 LLGSYT
-947 DLLGNKIYLVNSST
+947 DLRGNKIDLVNSST

-1036 LVADAEQAQEEVKT
+1036 LVADAEQAQKDVIAAKE
-1050 AQDKVNA
+1050 KVEA
-1057 LKEAIETIKGTL
+1057 LEEAIKNIKGTL

-1076 QGVKQVNGLKVLELL
+1076 QGVKDVNGLKILTLL
-1091 GNVELSG
+1091 GNVELSK
-1098 YTLDELKAFLET
+1098 YSLKDLEAFLAT
-1110 AQEQL
+1110 AQGQLDDAKARLAKLNEQL
-1115 NDAKTRLAELNKQ
+1115 ADAE
-1128 LEDAKEARDNRITGL
+1128 EARNNRITEL
-1143 TPALAPAPTTG
+1143 TPAPAPAPTTG

-1161 GGGTTTAPISTL
+1161 GGGTTTAPVSTL

-1195 GVAGVRTSRGAAI
+1195 GVAGARTSRGVAI
-1208 DADTSAA
+1208 DADSSAA

-1221 AKIAPTKEVE
+1221 AKIAPEKEVE

-1258 STKKMNW
+1258 STQKMNW

>member
-300 YDNLV
+300 YDKLV
-305 DMLNKAE
+305 EMLNDAK

-323 DAVKAYNDYKTKY
+323 AAAKAYEDYQTEY
-336 DNQKAA
+336 ANQEKA
-342 IAKAETA
+342 IE
-349 YNDAKKIYED
+349 DAKNAYQAAKDIYD
-359 AAGKYADWSDMHDQ
+359 KAAGKYADWSDKHDQ
-373 KVKDLTIYHDTLKA
+373 KVEDLTIYHNTLA
-387 AEENY
+387 DAETKYNE
-392 KAAVEQLDEIKKQS
+392 AVKKLSEIKDQS

-411 AATAA
+411 AAAAA

-429 AAIKVTETSESRKW
+429 AAIDVTEKSTSRDW
-443 DEQDTLFEEIVK
+443 DEQDKLFEEIVK

-462 LEGKVEK
+462 LEGKDANLDWK
-469 LEWTRV
+469 RI

-488 DKDGNEKTLVLDY
+488 DKEGNEQTLVLDY
-501 VMTNNDGSLK
+501 VMTNKDGSLK
-511 ETTDEKPGKLNGNSA
+511 ETTDENPGKLNGNST

-544 YKDAYNKGKDALL
+544 LDKDKNALL
-557 YDQGINV
+557 YDKDINV

-579 DKSYVEGE
+579 DKSYVKGE
-587 LAKKDGSIIKV
+587 LAKEDGSIINV

-604 KGTATADVILTYGE
+604 KGTAITDAKLTYDE
-618 NGLVSDTTNEDESER
+618 NGLVRDTTVGDTR
-633 TVITVDKNTV
+633 TVITVDEDTV
-643 EAEDFKL
+643 KAEDLKL
-650 VDGKL
+650 EDGKF

-673 QSGYVYDSKGEANAA
+673 QSGYVYDSEAEANAE
-688 LAKAKEDVGEEDE
+688 LATAKNDVGKEDE
-701 LISDKVVSETH
+701 LISDEVVSESH

-725 QETITIEKTEYNV
+725 QETITISKDVKSLDANFAIAEKGISVYNGLKDTKTSIEKDDYFILDENWSDISANTKE
-738 KDKYLFIDG
+738 KDKFG
-747 DQEDALDAA
+747 K
-756 KEDIAGLYD
+756 KENY
-765 GYYVIDSTFN
+765 T
-775 LSAQQAK
+775 
-782 ETKSVFVGFEK
+782 
-793 NKWGLLDP
+793 
-801 SKPIYKDKEVN
+801 
-812 KDGCYDV
+812 V
-819 SGTATFTYVSKTL
+819 SQTATFTYVSKEL
-832 VAEEKASEWLGQ
+832 VKKGTEKDFVLADLFNFKSSEEAQKA
-844 DVYSTIAG
+844 
-852 WFGGNVPSS
+852 
-861 AEIQNMVAEKLKAEG
+861 VANELKSQG
-876 KILVSWNVPDGNLGK
+876 KILISWDSFDWRMGK
-891 ASYAYI
+891 ATYQYI
-897 NRASVAVSG
+897 DTVQASG
-906 DACAS
+906 ETCAS
-911 EKLAEESFEKAL
+911 EADANASFDSIVNAKDREGATLLES
-923 AAAVNNSKYKGRT
+923 
-936 EKAQLLKDTYT
+936 YT
-947 DLLGNKIYLVNSST
+947 DLRGNKIDLVNSST
-961 DSKDVTKYGYN
+961 DSKVVTKYGYN
-972 LSYWDQKESKTE
+972 LSYWNQTSKTTE
-984 NKLVKTVTSD
+984 KNTLIKTETSD

-1007 GDTVLNQVTD
+1007 GATVLNQVTD
-1017 KKFNEFIENVKA
+1017 EKFNAFIENIKA

-1036 LVADAEQAQEEVKT
+1036 LEADAKKAQEEVKT
-1050 AQDKVNA
+1050 AQDKVKA
-1057 LKEAIETIKGTL
+1057 LEEAINKIKGTK
-1069 IKGNGEG
+1069 IKGNGKD
-1076 QGVKQVNGLKVLELL
+1076 QGVKQVNGLKVLALL
-1091 GNVELSG
+1091 EDVKLSE

-1110 AQEQL
+1110 AQGQLDDAKARLAKLNEQL
-1115 NDAKTRLAELNKQ
+1115 ADAE
-1128 LEDAKEARDNRITGL
+1128 EARDNRITEL
-1143 TPALAPAPTTG
+1143 TPAPAPAPTTG

-1173 ATALAGAP
+1173 ATALAGTP
-1181 TFALPTG
+1181 VFALPTG
-1188 GVAAPAA
+1188 GVAAPTA
-1195 GVAGVRTSRGAAI
+1195 GVAGARTSRGVAI
-1208 DADTSAA
+1208 DSDSAAA

-1258 STKKMNW
+1258 STQKMNW

>member
-222 AIEGVTAENFV
+222 AIEGVTDENFV
-233 SETEANSNIA
+233 SETKANANIA
-243 TAVGEANDAVKGAA
+243 TAEGKANEAVEGAA
-257 EEQANA
+257 KEQANA

-275 ERETQFNNY
+275 ETETQFNNY

-300 YDNLV
+300 YDKLV
-305 DMLNKAE
+305 EMLNDAK

-323 DAVKAYNDYKTKY
+323 AAAKAYEDYQTEY
-336 DNQKAA
+336 ANQEKA
-342 IAKAETA
+342 IE
-349 YNDAKKIYED
+349 DAKNAYQAAKDIYD
-359 AAGKYADWSDMHDQ
+359 KAAGKYADWSDKHDQ
-373 KVKDLTIYHDTLKA
+373 KVEDLTIYHNTLA
-387 AEENY
+387 DAETKYNE
-392 KAAVEQLDEIKKQS
+392 AVKKLSEIKDQS

-411 AATAA
+411 AAAAA

-429 AAIKVTETSESRKW
+429 AAIDVTEKSTSRDW
-443 DEQDTLFEEIVK
+443 DEQDKLFEEIVK

-462 LEGKVEK
+462 LEGKDANLDWK
-469 LEWTRV
+469 RI

-488 DKDGNEKTLVLDY
+488 DKEGNEQTLVLDY
-501 VMTNNDGSLK
+501 VMTNKDGSLK
-511 ETTDEKPGKLNGNSA
+511 ETTDENPGKLNGNST

-544 YKDAYNKGKDALL
+544 LDKDKNALL
-557 YDQGINV
+557 YDKDINV
-564 DKYKVKNEKG
+564 DKYKVINEKG

-579 DKSYVEGE
+579 DKSYVKGE
-587 LAKKDGSIIKV
+587 LAKEDGSIINV

-604 KGTATADVILTYGE
+604 KGTAITDAKLTYDE
-618 NGLVSDTTNEDESER
+618 NGLVRDTTVGDTR
-633 TVITVDKNTV
+633 TVITVDEDTV
-643 EAEDFKL
+643 KAEDLKL
-650 VDGKL
+650 EDGKF

-673 QSGYVYDSKGEANAA
+673 QSGYVYDSEAEANAE
-688 LAKAKEDVGEEDE
+688 LATAKNDVGKEDE
-701 LISDKVVSETH
+701 LISDEVVSESH

-725 QETITIEKTEYNV
+725 QETITISKDVKSLDANFAIAEKGISVYNGLKDTKTSIEKDDYFILDENWSDISANTKE
-738 KDKYLFIDG
+738 KDKFG
-747 DQEDALDAA
+747 K
-756 KEDIAGLYD
+756 KENY
-765 GYYVIDSTFN
+765 T
-775 LSAQQAK
+775 
-782 ETKSVFVGFEK
+782 
-793 NKWGLLDP
+793 
-801 SKPIYKDKEVN
+801 
-812 KDGCYDV
+812 V
-819 SGTATFTYVSKTL
+819 SQTATFTYVSKEL
-832 VAEEKASEWLGQ
+832 VKKGTEKDFVLADLFNFKSSEEAQKA
-844 DVYSTIAG
+844 
-852 WFGGNVPSS
+852 
-861 AEIQNMVAEKLKAEG
+861 VANELKSQG
-876 KILVSWNVPDGNLGK
+876 KILISWDSFDWRMGK
-891 ASYAYI
+891 ATYQYI
-897 NRASVAVSG
+897 DTVQASG
-906 DACAS
+906 ETCAS
-911 EKLAEESFEKAL
+911 EADANASFDSIVNAKDREGATLLES
-923 AAAVNNSKYKGRT
+923 
-936 EKAQLLKDTYT
+936 YT
-947 DLLGNKIYLVNSST
+947 DLRGNKIDLVNSST
-961 DSKDVTKYGYN
+961 DSKVVTKYGYN
-972 LSYWDQKESKTE
+972 LSYWNQTSKTTE
-984 NKLVKTVTSD
+984 KNTLIKTETSD

-1007 GDTVLNQVTD
+1007 GATVLNQVTD
-1017 KKFNEFIENVKA
+1017 EKFNAFIENIKA

-1036 LVADAEQAQEEVKT
+1036 LEADAKKAQEEVKT
-1050 AQDKVNA
+1050 AQDKVKA
-1057 LKEAIETIKGTL
+1057 LEEAINKIKGTK
-1069 IKGNGEG
+1069 IKGNGKD
-1076 QGVKQVNGLKVLELL
+1076 QGVKQVNGLKVLALL
-1091 GNVELSG
+1091 EDVKLSE

-1110 AQEQL
+1110 AQGQLDDAKARLAKLNEQL
-1115 NDAKTRLAELNKQ
+1115 ADAE
-1128 LEDAKEARDNRITGL
+1128 EARDNRITEL
-1143 TPALAPAPTTG
+1143 TPAPAPAPTTG

-1173 ATALAGAP
+1173 ATALAGTP
-1181 TFALPTG
+1181 VFALPTG
-1188 GVAAPAA
+1188 GVAAPTA
-1195 GVAGVRTSRGAAI
+1195 GVAGARTSRGVAI
-1208 DADTSAA
+1208 DSDSAAA

-1258 STKKMNW
+1258 STQKMNW

>member
-222 AIEGVTAENFV
+222 AIEGVTDENFV
-233 SETEANSNIA
+233 SETKANANIA
-243 TAVGEANDAVKGAA
+243 TAEGKANEAVEGAA
-257 EEQANA
+257 KEQANA

-275 ERETQFNNY
+275 ETETQFNNY

-300 YDNLV
+300 YDKLV
-305 DMLNKAE
+305 EMLNDAK

-323 DAVKAYNDYKTKY
+323 AAAKAYEDYQTEY
-336 DNQKAA
+336 ANQEKA
-342 IAKAETA
+342 IE
-349 YNDAKKIYED
+349 DAKNAYQAAKDIYD
-359 AAGKYADWSDMHDQ
+359 KAAGKYADWSDMHDQ

-429 AAIKVTETSESRKW
+429 AAIDVTEKSTSRDW

-462 LEGKVEK
+462 LEGKDANLDWK
-469 LEWTRV
+469 RI

-488 DKDGNEKTLVLDY
+488 DKEGNEQTLVLDY
-501 VMTNNDGSLK
+501 VMTNKDGSLK
-511 ETTDEKPGKLNGNSA
+511 ETTDENPGKLNGNST

-544 YKDAYNKGKDALL
+544 LDKDKNALL
-557 YDQGINV
+557 YDKDINV

-579 DKSYVEGE
+579 DKSYVKGE
-587 LAKKDGSIIKV
+587 LAKEDGSIINV

-604 KGTATADVILTYGE
+604 KGTAITDAKLTYDE
-618 NGLVSDTTNEDESER
+618 NGLVRDTTVGDTR
-633 TVITVDKNTV
+633 TVITVDEDTV
-643 EAEDFKL
+643 KAEDLKL
-650 VDGKL
+650 EDGKF

-673 QSGYVYDSKGEANAA
+673 QSGYVYDSEAEANAE
-688 LAKAKEDVGEEDE
+688 LATAKNDVGKEDE
-701 LISDKVVSETH
+701 LISDEVVSESH

-725 QETITIEKTEYNV
+725 QETITISKDVKSLDANFAIAEKGISVYNGLKDTKTSIEKDDYFILDENWSDISANTKE
-738 KDKYLFIDG
+738 KDKFG
-747 DQEDALDAA
+747 K
-756 KEDIAGLYD
+756 KENY
-765 GYYVIDSTFN
+765 T
-775 LSAQQAK
+775 
-782 ETKSVFVGFEK
+782 
-793 NKWGLLDP
+793 
-801 SKPIYKDKEVN
+801 
-812 KDGCYDV
+812 V
-819 SGTATFTYVSKTL
+819 SQTATFTYVSKEL
-832 VAEEKASEWLGQ
+832 VKKGTEKDFVLADLFNFKSSEEAQKA
-844 DVYSTIAG
+844 
-852 WFGGNVPSS
+852 
-861 AEIQNMVAEKLKAEG
+861 VANELKSQG
-876 KILVSWNVPDGNLGK
+876 KILISWDSFDWRMGK
-891 ASYAYI
+891 ATYQYI
-897 NRASVAVSG
+897 DTVQASG
-906 DACAS
+906 ETCAS
-911 EKLAEESFEKAL
+911 EADANASFDSIVNAKDREGATLLES
-923 AAAVNNSKYKGRT
+923 
-936 EKAQLLKDTYT
+936 YT
-947 DLLGNKIYLVNSST
+947 DLRGNKIDLVNSST
-961 DSKDVTKYGYN
+961 DSKVVTKYGYN
-972 LSYWDQKESKTE
+972 LSYWNQTSKTTE
-984 NKLVKTVTSD
+984 KNTLIKTETSD

-1007 GDTVLNQVTD
+1007 GATVLNQVTD
-1017 KKFNEFIENVKA
+1017 EKFNAFIENIKA

-1036 LVADAEQAQEEVKT
+1036 LEADAKKAQEEVKT
-1050 AQDKVNA
+1050 AQDKVKA
-1057 LKEAIETIKGTL
+1057 LEEAINKIKGTK
-1069 IKGNGEG
+1069 IKGNGKD
-1076 QGVKQVNGLKVLELL
+1076 QGVKQVNGLKVLALL
-1091 GNVELSG
+1091 EDVKLSE

-1110 AQEQL
+1110 AQGQLDDAKARLAKLNEQL
-1115 NDAKTRLAELNKQ
+1115 ADAE
-1128 LEDAKEARDNRITGL
+1128 EARDNRITEL
-1143 TPALAPAPTTG
+1143 TPAPAPAPTTG

-1173 ATALAGAP
+1173 ATALAGTP
-1181 TFALPTG
+1181 VFALPTG
-1188 GVAAPAA
+1188 GVAAPTA
-1195 GVAGVRTSRGAAI
+1195 GVAGARTSRGVAI
-1208 DADTSAA
+1208 DSDSAAA

-1258 STKKMNW
+1258 STQKMNW

>member
-43 SNTTTYDEEKH
+43 SNTTTYDEENH

-75 VATDVEAVQ
+75 VVDDVE
-84 NDIKTDIPV
+84 DIKTDIPV
-93 IDQETGEVLNQA
+93 INQETGEVLNQA
-105 SLVPGALDKVGD
+105 NLVPEALDKVGD

-130 NYLTDEKKI
+130 NYLTDETKI

-161 YGEEGPAKPTKPEEG
+161 YGENGPAKPEEG
-176 TEGYDAALKAYN
+176 AEDYDAALKAFN
-188 DALKAY
+188 
-194 EDFQAL
+194 DFQAL

-233 SETEANSNIA
+233 SETKANANIA
-243 TAVGEANDAVKGAA
+243 TAEGKANEAVEGAA
-257 EEQANA
+257 KEQATA
-263 NAAGNDAEKLIN
+263 NEAGNDAEKLI
-275 ERETQFNNY
+275 EETETKFDNY
-284 VDEIKNAATID
+284 VNDIKNAATID

-336 DNQKAA
+336 DNQKAVIEEA
-342 IAKAETA
+342 EKAYQAAK
-349 YNDAKKIYED
+349 DIYD
-359 AAGKYADWSDMHDQ
+359 KAAGKYADWSDKHDQ
-373 KVKDLTIYHDTLKA
+373 KVEDLKIYHKTLA
-387 AEENY
+387 DAETNY
-392 KAAVEQLDEIKKQS
+392 KEAVKKLDEIKKQS
-406 DKIAA
+406 DKIAD

-416 KASILANGGNSIL
+416 KASILANDGNKIL

-579 DKSYVEGE
+579 DKSYVQGE

-604 KGTATADVILTYGE
+604 KGTATPDVILTYGE
-618 NGLVSDTTNEDESER
+618 NGLVSDTTDGD
-633 TVITVDKNTV
+633 TKKVITVDKDTV
-643 EAEDFKL
+643 KAENLELK
-650 VDGKL
+650 DGKF

-673 QSGYVYDSKGEANAA
+673 ESALEYNSKEEAEAA
-688 LAKAKEDVGEEDE
+688 LEAAKKDIVGADDE
-701 LISDKVVSETH
+701 LINGGTVDETH

-725 QETITIEKTEYNV
+725 QETIVLEENVEAYNADLATASQIINFGGQIKDYSSSLKTSGYRVLATKRGEITASTEDEEKWN
-738 KDKYLFIDG
+738 K
-747 DQEDALDAA
+747 
-756 KEDIAGLYD
+756 KENYT
-765 GYYVIDSTFN
+765 VS
-775 LSAQQAK
+775 QQ
-782 ETKSVFVGFEK
+782 
-793 NKWGLLDP
+793 
-801 SKPIYKDKEVN
+801 
-812 KDGCYDV
+812 
-819 SGTATFTYVSKTL
+819 ATFTYVSESL
-832 VAEEKASEWLGQ
+832 VKKGTENDLVFADLFNLKSSEEAQERVSEELRKQ
-844 DVYSTIAG
+844 
-852 WFGGNVPSS
+852 
-861 AEIQNMVAEKLKAEG
+861 G
-876 KILVSWNVPDGNLGK
+876 KILISWESFDWRVGK
-891 ASYAYI
+891 ATFEYI
-897 NRASVAVSG
+897 DTIELTGAASDSQE
-906 DACAS
+906 DAES
-911 EKLAEESFEKAL
+911 TFEEA
-923 AAAVNNSKYKGRT
+923 
-936 EKAQLLKDTYT
+936 LKDLKNGNVLESYT
-947 DLLGNKIYLVNSST
+947 DLRGNKIDLVNKST
-961 DSKDVTKYGYN
+961 DSKEVTTYGYKF
-972 LSYWDQKESKTE
+972 SYWDQIKSTTE
-984 NKLVKTVTSD
+984 NTLIKRETSD

-1007 GDTVLNQVTD
+1007 GKTVLNQVTD
-1017 KKFNEFIENVKA
+1017 EKFNEFINKAKA
-1029 QNARFEK
+1029 QRERFKK
-1036 LVADAEQAQEEVKT
+1036 LEADAKKAQTDVAVAQE
-1050 AQDKVNA
+1050 KVNA
-1057 LKEAIETIKGTL
+1057 LKGAIDKIKETY
-1069 IKGNGEG
+1069 
-1076 QGVKQVNGLKVLELL
+1076 VKPVNGLKPLVLLD
-1091 GNVELSG
+1091 GVDLSS
-1098 YTLDELKAFLET
+1098 YELKDLEAFLET
-1110 AQEQL
+1110 AQGQLDDAKARLAKLNEQL
-1115 NDAKTRLAELNKQ
+1115 ADAE
-1128 LEDAKEARDNRITGL
+1128 EARDNRITEL
-1143 TPALAPAPTTG
+1143 TPAPAPAPTTG

-1195 GVAGVRTSRGAAI
+1195 GVAGARTSRGAAI
-1208 DADTSAA
+1208 DADSSAA
-1215 GTEDTT
+1215 GTEDTA

-1258 STKKMNW
+1258 STQKMNW

>member
-222 AIEGVTAENFV
+222 AIEGVTDENFV
-233 SETEANSNIA
+233 SETKANANIA
-243 TAVGEANDAVKGAA
+243 TAEGKANEAVEGAA
-257 EEQANA
+257 KEQANA

-275 ERETQFNNY
+275 ETETQFNNY

-300 YDNLV
+300 YDKLV
-305 DMLNKAE
+305 EMLNDAK

-323 DAVKAYNDYKTKY
+323 AAAKAYEDYQTEY
-336 DNQKAA
+336 ANQEKA
-342 IAKAETA
+342 IE
-349 YNDAKKIYED
+349 DAKNAYQAAKDIYD
-359 AAGKYADWSDMHDQ
+359 KAAGKYADWSDKHDQ
-373 KVKDLTIYHDTLKA
+373 KVEDLTIYHNTLA
-387 AEENY
+387 DAETKYNE
-392 KAAVEQLDEIKKQS
+392 AVKKLSEIKDQS

-411 AATAA
+411 AAAAA

-429 AAIKVTETSESRKW
+429 AAIDVTEKSTSRDW
-443 DEQDTLFEEIVK
+443 DEQDKLFEEIVK

-462 LEGKVEK
+462 LEGKDANLDWK
-469 LEWTRV
+469 RI

-488 DKDGNEKTLVLDY
+488 DKDGNEQTLVLDY
-501 VMTNNDGSLK
+501 VMTNEDENGTLK
-511 ETTDEKPGKLNGNSA
+511 ETTDENPGKLNGNST

-544 YKDAYNKGKDALL
+544 LDKDKNALL
-557 YDQGINV
+557 YDKDINV

-587 LAKKDGSIIKV
+587 LAKDNGSIINV

-604 KGTATADVILTYGE
+604 KGTAITDAKLTYDE
-618 NGLVSDTTNEDESER
+618 NGLVRDTTVGDTR
-633 TVITVDKNTV
+633 TVITVDEDTV
-643 EAEDFKL
+643 KAEDLKL
-650 VDGKL
+650 EDGKF

-673 QSGYVYDSKGEANAA
+673 QSGYVYDSEAEANAE
-688 LAKAKEDVGEEDE
+688 LATAKNDVGKEDE
-701 LISDKVVSETH
+701 LISDEVVSESH

-725 QETITIEKTEYNV
+725 QETITISKDVKSLDANFAIAEKGISVYNGLKDTKTSIEKDDYFILDENWSDISANTKE
-738 KDKYLFIDG
+738 KDKFG
-747 DQEDALDAA
+747 K
-756 KEDIAGLYD
+756 KENY
-765 GYYVIDSTFN
+765 T
-775 LSAQQAK
+775 
-782 ETKSVFVGFEK
+782 
-793 NKWGLLDP
+793 
-801 SKPIYKDKEVN
+801 
-812 KDGCYDV
+812 V
-819 SGTATFTYVSKTL
+819 SQTATFTYVSKEL
-832 VAEEKASEWLGQ
+832 VKKGTEKDFVLADLFNFKSSEEAQKA
-844 DVYSTIAG
+844 
-852 WFGGNVPSS
+852 
-861 AEIQNMVAEKLKAEG
+861 VANELKSQG
-876 KILVSWNVPDGNLGK
+876 KILISWDSFDWRMGK
-891 ASYAYI
+891 ATYQYI
-897 NRASVAVSG
+897 DTVQASG
-906 DACAS
+906 ETCAS
-911 EKLAEESFEKAL
+911 EADANASFDSIVNAKDREGATLLES
-923 AAAVNNSKYKGRT
+923 
-936 EKAQLLKDTYT
+936 YT
-947 DLLGNKIYLVNSST
+947 DLRGNKIDLVNSST
-961 DSKDVTKYGYN
+961 DSKVVTKYGYN
-972 LSYWDQKESKTE
+972 LSYWNQTSKTTE
-984 NKLVKTVTSD
+984 KNTLIKTETSD

-1007 GDTVLNQVTD
+1007 GATVLNQVTD
-1017 KKFNEFIENVKA
+1017 EKFNAFIENIKA

-1036 LVADAEQAQEEVKT
+1036 LEADAKKAQEEVKT
-1050 AQDKVNA
+1050 AQDKVKA
-1057 LKEAIETIKGTL
+1057 LEEAINKIKGTK
-1069 IKGNGEG
+1069 IKGNGKD
-1076 QGVKQVNGLKVLELL
+1076 QGVKQVNGLKVLALL
-1091 GNVELSG
+1091 EDVKLSE

-1110 AQEQL
+1110 AQGQLDDAKARLAKLNEQL
-1115 NDAKTRLAELNKQ
+1115 ADAE
-1128 LEDAKEARDNRITGL
+1128 EARDNRITEL
-1143 TPALAPAPTTG
+1143 TPAPAPAPTTG

-1173 ATALAGAP
+1173 ATALAGTP
-1181 TFALPTG
+1181 VFALPTG
-1188 GVAAPAA
+1188 GVAAPTA
-1195 GVAGVRTSRGAAI
+1195 GVAGARTSRGVAI
-1208 DADTSAA
+1208 DSDSAAA

-1258 STKKMNW
+1258 STQKMNW

>member
-222 AIEGVTAENFV
+222 AIEGVTDENFV
-233 SETEANSNIA
+233 SETKANANIA
-243 TAVGEANDAVKGAA
+243 TAEGKANEAVEGAA
-257 EEQANA
+257 KEQANA

-275 ERETQFNNY
+275 ETETQFNNY

-300 YDNLV
+300 YDKLV
-305 DMLNKAE
+305 EMLNDAK

-323 DAVKAYNDYKTKY
+323 AAAKAYEDYQTEY
-336 DNQKAA
+336 ANQEKA
-342 IAKAETA
+342 IE
-349 YNDAKKIYED
+349 DAKNAYQAAKDIYD
-359 AAGKYADWSDMHDQ
+359 KAAGKYADWSDKHDQ
-373 KVKDLTIYHDTLKA
+373 KVEDLTIYHNTLA
-387 AEENY
+387 DAETKYNE
-392 KAAVEQLDEIKKQS
+392 AVKKLSEIKDQS

-411 AATAA
+411 AAAAA

-429 AAIKVTETSESRKW
+429 AAIDVTEKSTSRDW
-443 DEQDTLFEEIVK
+443 DEQDKLFEEIVK

-462 LEGKVEK
+462 LEGKDANLDWK
-469 LEWTRV
+469 RI
-475 SEDMCNYCVVTYT
+475 SEDMCNYCVITYT
-488 DKDGNEKTLVLDY
+488 DKEGNEQTLVLDY
-501 VMTNNDGSLK
+501 VMTNKDGSLK
-511 ETTDEKPGKLNGNSA
+511 ETTDENPGKLNGNST

-544 YKDAYNKGKDALL
+544 LDKDKNALL
-557 YDQGINV
+557 YDKDINV

-579 DKSYVEGE
+579 DKSYVKGE
-587 LAKKDGSIIKV
+587 LAKEDGSIINV

-604 KGTATADVILTYGE
+604 KGTAITDAKLTYDE
-618 NGLVSDTTNEDESER
+618 NGLVRDTTVGDTR
-633 TVITVDKNTV
+633 TVITVDEDTV
-643 EAEDFKL
+643 KAEDLKL
-650 VDGKL
+650 EHDKF

-673 QSGYVYDSKGEANAA
+673 QSGYVYDSEAEANAE
-688 LAKAKEDVGEEDE
+688 LATAKNDVGKEDE
-701 LISDKVVSETH
+701 LISDEVVSESH

-725 QETITIEKTEYNV
+725 QETITISKDVKSLDANFAIAEKGISVYNGLKDTKTSIEKDDYFILDENWSDISANTKE
-738 KDKYLFIDG
+738 KDKFG
-747 DQEDALDAA
+747 K
-756 KEDIAGLYD
+756 KENY
-765 GYYVIDSTFN
+765 T
-775 LSAQQAK
+775 
-782 ETKSVFVGFEK
+782 
-793 NKWGLLDP
+793 
-801 SKPIYKDKEVN
+801 
-812 KDGCYDV
+812 V
-819 SGTATFTYVSKTL
+819 SQTATFTYVSKEL
-832 VAEEKASEWLGQ
+832 VKKGTEKDFVLADLFNFKSSEEAQKA
-844 DVYSTIAG
+844 
-852 WFGGNVPSS
+852 
-861 AEIQNMVAEKLKAEG
+861 VANELKSQG
-876 KILVSWNVPDGNLGK
+876 KILISWDSFDWRMGK
-891 ASYAYI
+891 ATYQYI
-897 NRASVAVSG
+897 DTVQASG
-906 DACAS
+906 ETCAS
-911 EKLAEESFEKAL
+911 EADANASFDSIVNAKDREGATLLES
-923 AAAVNNSKYKGRT
+923 
-936 EKAQLLKDTYT
+936 YT
-947 DLLGNKIYLVNSST
+947 DLRGNKIDLVNSST
-961 DSKDVTKYGYN
+961 DSKVVTKYGYN
-972 LSYWDQKESKTE
+972 LSYWNQTSKTTE
-984 NKLVKTVTSD
+984 KNTLIKTETSD

-1007 GDTVLNQVTD
+1007 GATVLNQVTD
-1017 KKFNEFIENVKA
+1017 EKFNAFIENIKA

-1036 LVADAEQAQEEVKT
+1036 LEADAKKAQEEVKT
-1050 AQDKVNA
+1050 AQDKVKA
-1057 LKEAIETIKGTL
+1057 LEEAINKIKGTK
-1069 IKGNGEG
+1069 IKGNGKD
-1076 QGVKQVNGLKVLELL
+1076 QGVKQVNGLKVLALL
-1091 GNVELSG
+1091 EDVKLSE

-1110 AQEQL
+1110 AQGQLDDAKARLAKLNEQL
-1115 NDAKTRLAELNKQ
+1115 ADAE
-1128 LEDAKEARDNRITGL
+1128 EARDNRITEL
-1143 TPALAPAPTTG
+1143 TPAPAPAPTTG

-1173 ATALAGAP
+1173 ATALAGTP
-1181 TFALPTG
+1181 VFALPTG
-1188 GVAAPAA
+1188 GVAAPTA
-1195 GVAGVRTSRGAAI
+1195 GVAGARTSRGVAI
-1208 DADTSAA
+1208 DSDSAAA

-1258 STKKMNW
+1258 STQKMNW

>member
-222 AIEGVTAENFV
+222 AIEGVTDENFV
-233 SETEANSNIA
+233 SETKANANIA
-243 TAVGEANDAVKGAA
+243 TAEGKANEAVEGAA
-257 EEQANA
+257 KEQANA

-275 ERETQFNNY
+275 ETETQFNNY

-300 YDNLV
+300 YDKLV
-305 DMLNKAE
+305 EMLNDAK

-323 DAVKAYNDYKTKY
+323 AAAKAYEDYQTEY
-336 DNQKAA
+336 ANQEKA
-342 IAKAETA
+342 IE
-349 YNDAKKIYED
+349 DAKNAYQAAKDIYD
-359 AAGKYADWSDMHDQ
+359 KAAGKYADWSDKHDQ
-373 KVKDLTIYHDTLKA
+373 KVEDLTIYHNTLA
-387 AEENY
+387 DAETKYNE
-392 KAAVEQLDEIKKQS
+392 AVKKLSEIKDQS

-411 AATAA
+411 AAAAA

-429 AAIKVTETSESRKW
+429 AAIDVTEKSTSRDW

-462 LEGKVEK
+462 LEGKDANLDWK
-469 LEWTRV
+469 RI

-488 DKDGNEKTLVLDY
+488 DKEGNEQTLVLDY
-501 VMTNNDGSLK
+501 VMTNKDGSLK
-511 ETTDEKPGKLNGNSA
+511 ETTDENPGKLNGNST

-544 YKDAYNKGKDALL
+544 LDKDKNALL
-557 YDQGINV
+557 YDKDINV

-579 DKSYVEGE
+579 DKSYVKGE
-587 LAKKDGSIIKV
+587 LAKEDGSIINV

-604 KGTATADVILTYGE
+604 KGTAITDAKLTYDE
-618 NGLVSDTTNEDESER
+618 NGLVRDTTVGDTR
-633 TVITVDKNTV
+633 TVITVDEDTV
-643 EAEDFKL
+643 KAEDLKL
-650 VDGKL
+650 EDGKF

-673 QSGYVYDSKGEANAA
+673 QSGYVYDSEAEANAE
-688 LAKAKEDVGEEDE
+688 LATAKNDVGKEDE
-701 LISDKVVSETH
+701 LISDEVVSESH

-725 QETITIEKTEYNV
+725 QETITISKDVKSLDANFAIAEKGISVYNGLKDTKTSIEKDDYFILDENWSDISANTKE
-738 KDKYLFIDG
+738 KDKFG
-747 DQEDALDAA
+747 K
-756 KEDIAGLYD
+756 KENY
-765 GYYVIDSTFN
+765 T
-775 LSAQQAK
+775 
-782 ETKSVFVGFEK
+782 
-793 NKWGLLDP
+793 
-801 SKPIYKDKEVN
+801 
-812 KDGCYDV
+812 V
-819 SGTATFTYVSKTL
+819 SQTATFTYVSKEL
-832 VAEEKASEWLGQ
+832 VKKGTEKDFVLADLFNFKSSEEAQKA
-844 DVYSTIAG
+844 
-852 WFGGNVPSS
+852 
-861 AEIQNMVAEKLKAEG
+861 VANELKSQG
-876 KILVSWNVPDGNLGK
+876 KILISWDSFDWRMGK
-891 ASYAYI
+891 ATYQYI
-897 NRASVAVSG
+897 DTVQASG
-906 DACAS
+906 ETCAS
-911 EKLAEESFEKAL
+911 EADANASFDSIVNAKDREGATLLES
-923 AAAVNNSKYKGRT
+923 
-936 EKAQLLKDTYT
+936 YT
-947 DLLGNKIYLVNSST
+947 DLRGNKIDLVNSST
-961 DSKDVTKYGYN
+961 DSKVVTKYGYN
-972 LSYWDQKESKTE
+972 LSYWNQTSKTTE
-984 NKLVKTVTSD
+984 KNTLIKTETSD

-1007 GDTVLNQVTD
+1007 GATVLNQVTD
-1017 KKFNEFIENVKA
+1017 EKFNAFIENIKA

-1036 LVADAEQAQEEVKT
+1036 LEADAKKAQEEVKT
-1050 AQDKVNA
+1050 AQDKVKA
-1057 LKEAIETIKGTL
+1057 LEEAINKIKGTK
-1069 IKGNGEG
+1069 IKGNGKD
-1076 QGVKQVNGLKVLELL
+1076 QGVKQVNGLKVLALL
-1091 GNVELSG
+1091 EDVKLSE

-1110 AQEQL
+1110 AQGQLDDAKARLAKLNEQL
-1115 NDAKTRLAELNKQ
+1115 ADAE
-1128 LEDAKEARDNRITGL
+1128 EARDNRITEL
-1143 TPALAPAPTTG
+1143 TPAPAPAPTTG

-1173 ATALAGAP
+1173 ATALAGTP
-1181 TFALPTG
+1181 VFALPTG
-1188 GVAAPAA
+1188 GVAAPTA
-1195 GVAGVRTSRGAAI
+1195 GVAGARTSRGVAI
-1208 DADTSAA
+1208 DSDSAAA

-1258 STKKMNW
+1258 STQKMNW